1 MGVDNEATP
10 MNDGILDEI
19 TLIHVDTALPGV
31 SAPKIGE
38 GKRRA
43 GREWSYTL
51 TVERPA
57 YVGPAGSVAPP
68 IPVAASATI
77 EVSNDGKGWI
87 LFGNL
92 DAPLTND
99 VGVDPTGIYGDKSY
113 VMHRATI
120 TSITGAGA
128 KAYVSAV
135 RGA

>member
-1 MGVDNEATP
+1 

-19 TLIHVDTALPGV
+19 TLIVETTAKV
-31 SAPKIGE
+31 GE
-38 GKRRA
+38 AKRRP

-57 YVGPAGSVAPP
+57 YTGPPNITPP
-68 IPVAASATI
+68 PFPVAASATI

-87 LFGNL
+87 LFGAL

-99 VGVDPTGIYGDKSY
+99 VAVDPTGIFGDKTY
-113 VMHRATI
+113 ILHRATI
-120 TSITGAGA
+120 TSITGVGA